1 MGVVEVNIAGVDL
14 VSAILFALLGA
25 GIAAAVTG
33 LLIWDARR
41 RKSPSVLLDVIAALA
56 RIWVAWVILAIL
68 TTVLRWSTTDTFAFS
83 DLPLWAD
90 WPTALPCDATA
101 EAAGAGMAIE
111 CARFTSGA
119 VSVAGIDGGYRLLL
133 ALGEVLTLLVSAVP
147 GLVIAVISQRAVEGR
162 AFARRASIWM
172 VAGAVT
178 VLVAGTLGPVLSSLA
193 RQYVARAVLPPDSTT
208 IVASPYISIDAPLW
222 PLGIALA
229 LLALSVIFR
238 QGARLQRDTE
248 GLV

>member
-1 MGVVEVNIAGVDL
+1 MNIAGVDL
-14 VSAILFALLGA
+14 GSAILFALLGA

-68 TTVLRWSTTDTFAFS
+68 TTVLRWSTTDTFSFS
-83 DLPLWAD
+83 DLPLWAN
-90 WPTALPCDATA
+90 WPTALPCDMTS
-101 EAAGAGMAIE
+101 ETGGGMVID
-111 CARFTSGA
+111 CAHFTSG
-119 VSVAGIDGGYRLLL
+119 SVTVVGIEAGYRLLL
-133 ALGEVLTLLVSAVP
+133 AVGEILTLLVSAVP
-147 GLVIAVISQRAVEGR
+147 GLVIAVISERAVRGH
-162 AFARRASIWM
+162 AFARRASVWM
-172 VAGAVT
+172 MAGAVT

-193 RQYVARAVLPPDSTT
+193 QQYIARAVLPADSATLG
-208 IVASPYISIDAPLW
+208 ASPFISIDAPLW

-238 QGARLQRDTE
+238 QGARLQRETE